1 MFSIIQI
8 IATVLKKKRLGF
20 DSILLTIKRITQS
33 SQRVITASTY
43 HLELC
48 FSLFLPI
55 SHWKSQFIVKI
66 FRNGKFSQLRISCTF
81 TSWLLRTE
89 ACAEQPKPQN
99 LCGRDWCPRSLPG
112 VTPLT
117 KKPEDSGLKTRL
129 ELKTNGFDVIGVN
142 VFLPPTLN
150 EIPANKK
157 G

>member
-8 IATVLKKKRLGF
+8 IETVHTKKRLEY
-20 DSILLTIKRITQS
+20 DSILLAIKRITQS

-43 HLELC
+43 QLELC

-81 TSWLLRTE
+81 TSLLLRTE

-99 LCGRDWCPRSLPG
+99 FCGRDWCPRIVPG
-112 VTPLT
+112 VFPALHRWP
-117 KKPEDSGLKTRL
+117 KSLKTLGTRL

-142 VFLPPTLN
+142 VFLPPT
-150 EIPANKK
+150 P
-157 G
+157 